1 VVGSGGACLNQKLKN
16 SLMIL
21 ANGNVDE
28 KSYAKVDA
36 AWLMELI
43 GDLTTSNLY
52 ISLVARDED
61 IKSLVRKT
69 KDGIF
74 LRLILPYQDILAAE
88 DAKAIIINT
97 LLEELH
103 RLERYKGL
111 VDVEGLREGIK
122 ARFGKEVM
130 EVELG

>member
-1 VVGSGGACLNQKLKN
+1 
-16 SLMIL
+16 MIL

-28 KSYAKVDA
+28 KTYPKVDPV
-36 AWLMELI
+36 WLMNLI
-43 GDLTTSNLY
+43 GDLVPVNLY

-74 LRLILPYQDILAAE
+74 LRLVLPYQDILAA
-88 DAKAIIINT
+88 DDTKPIIINT

-103 RLERYKGL
+103 RLGRYKGI
-111 VDVEGLREGIK
+111 VDVEGLRKGIIV
-122 ARFGKEVM
+122 RFGKEMM
-130 EVELG
+130 EVQLG

>member
-1 VVGSGGACLNQKLKN
+1 LIDQKLFLKLLNKN
-16 SLMIL
+16 TTMIL

-28 KSYAKVDA
+28 KTYPKVDPV
-36 AWLMELI
+36 WLMNLI
-43 GDLTTSNLY
+43 GDLVPANLY

-74 LRLILPYQDILAAE
+74 LRLVLPYQDILAVE
-88 DAKAIIINT
+88 DTKPIIINT

-103 RLERYKGL
+103 RLERYQVI

-122 ARFGKEVM
+122 ERFGKEAM
-130 EVELG
+130 AVELG

>member
-1 VVGSGGACLNQKLKN
+1 
-16 SLMIL
+16 MIL

-74 LRLILPYQDILAAE
+74 LRLILPYQDILATE
-88 DAKAIIINT
+88 DAKPIIVNT
-97 LLEELH
+97 LLEELY
-103 RLERYKGL
+103 RLERYSEILDVAALRKGI
-111 VDVEGLREGIK
+111 RE
-122 ARFGKEVM
+122 RFGM
-130 EVELG
+130 ELVL

>member
-1 VVGSGGACLNQKLKN
+1 
-16 SLMIL
+16 MIL

-88 DAKAIIINT
+88 DPKAIIINT
-97 LLEELH
+97 LLEELY
-103 RLERYKGL
+103 RLERYSEIL
-111 VDVEGLREGIK
+111 DVEALRKGIRE
-122 ARFGKEVM
+122 RFGM
-130 EVELG
+130 ELVL

>member
-1 VVGSGGACLNQKLKN
+1 
-16 SLMIL
+16 MIL

>member
-1 VVGSGGACLNQKLKN
+1 
-16 SLMIL
+16 MIL

-52 ISLVARDED
+52 ISLVARGEA
-61 IKSLVRKT
+61 IKPLVRKT

-74 LRLILPYQDILAAE
+74 LRLILPYQDILASE
-88 DAKAIIINT
+88 DPKAIIINT
-97 LLEELH
+97 LQEELH
-103 RLERYKGL
+103 RLERYSEKL
-111 VDVEGLREGIK
+111 EEEKKRKEIRERYEMEK
-122 ARFGKEVM
+122 AV
-130 EVELG
+130 

>member
-1 VVGSGGACLNQKLKN
+1 VVGSSGACLNQKLKN
-16 SLMIL
+16 SKMIL

-69 KDGIF
+69 KYGIF

-88 DAKAIIINT
+88 DAKPIIINT

-103 RLERYKGL
+103 RLERYKGM

-122 ARFGKEVM
+122 ARFEKEVM
-130 EVELG
+130 EVG

>member
-1 VVGSGGACLNQKLKN
+1 
-16 SLMIL
+16 MITF
-21 ANGNVDE
+21 NGNFDVASHLRIDLVWINDLL
-28 KSYAKVDA
+28 K
-36 AWLMELI
+36 
-43 GDLTTSNLY
+43 DLTSCNLY
-52 ISLVARDED
+52 VTLVARAE
-61 IKSLVRKT
+61 KSQTSVRKY
-69 KDGIF
+69 KSDIF
-74 LRLILPYQDILAAE
+74 LWLVLPYAEILAAE
-88 DAKAIIINT
+88 DAKPIIINT